1 MGQKRSP
8 IIEKIANTKAVQAL
22 CQMFRF
28 EFRKILV
35 LPKSKFTVAHRY

>member
-8 IIEKIANTKAVQAL
+8 VIEKIANTKAVQAL

-35 LPKSKFTVAHRY
+35 LPKSKFSVAYRY